1 MPDPAMLMDA
11 VVGAGNLADLAGS
24 LFRDLKYGKSLA
36 ESVDQFATPLSSE
49 NRTTGRDLIRDY
61 GWTDKKDESW
71 EDSGYDDSW
80 ESLAPTWKNFAG
92 GLAAEMA
99 LDPLTYTG
107 IGAGW
112 RPAHR
117 LAKAALANR
126 AMRASV
132 PVSRKV
138 PRGFTTE
145 APRGLMKQISPPA
158 AAQLKDSLFLHTTS
172 NSPAV
177 LRQGLKSRKQLGGTS
192 GALGGG
198 PSNAVSVTYDPAR
211 AAAIERALSAHAGL
225 LRGEITPSEAAR
237 AYGGGAYMSAAEPR
251 GDLLFSALESSGRF
265 GLGPKM
271 NKWITPEGQKAMSSV
286 ERDWDQF
293 SKYLDEAVVSDLEK
307 KNFADMLDHSFP
319 SGGAGWS
326 PELAEFFPAGR
337 RYYADVM
344 GEPADLARINPRNIK
359 TYPVAIRKT
368 ALDAPGRY
376 APRTGQQ
383 PGRSSIPWE
392 QELRLSPEDVHVL
405 ADPLLNLQSLPPAG
419 QFKGAGS
426 AGAAALGARFGGNQ

>member
-1 MPDPAMLMDA
+1 MPDPAMLLDA
-11 VVGAGNLADLAGS
+11 VIGAGNLADLPGS
-24 LFRDLKYGKSLA
+24 VIRDLKYGKSIP
-36 ESVDQFATPLSSE
+36 ESVDQFLTPLSSE
-49 NRTTGRDLIRDY
+49 NRTTGPDLIRDY
-61 GWTDKKDESW
+61 GWTDKKDI
-71 EDSGYDDSW
+71 YTLDDVDLL
-80 ESLAPTWKNFAG
+80 EPTWKNFAG

-99 LDPLTYTG
+99 LDPWTYTG

-145 APRGLMKQISPPA
+145 VPEGLMERMSSLAIAQGIPPYRRA
-158 AAQLKDSLFLHTTS
+158 PKDSLFLHTTT

-177 LRQGLKSRKQLGGTS
+177 RRQGLRSRNQLGDTS

-211 AAAIERALSAHAGL
+211 AAAIERALSAHVGL

-251 GDLLFSALESSGRF
+251 GDLLFDALMRGEWGPLEGMGTSKGWARKRPAEMESIQS
-265 GLGPKM
+265 
-271 NKWITPEGQKAMSSV
+271 
-286 ERDWDQF
+286 DWDQF
-293 SKYLDEAVVSDLEK
+293 SKFLDDSVISDLEK
-307 KNFADMLDHSFP
+307 TNFADLLDVNFSAANPKAH
-319 SGGAGWS
+319 
-326 PELAEFFPAGR
+326 
-337 RYYADVM
+337 YANVM
-344 GEPADLARINPRNIK
+344 GLPADLARINPRNIK
-359 TYPVAIRKT
+359 THPIAIRKT
-368 ALDAPGRY
+368 ALDGAGGYDPL
-376 APRTGQQ
+376 TGQTIGHYLN
-383 PGRSSIPWE
+383 PLE

-405 ADPLLNLQSLPPAG
+405 ADPLLNLQSLPPG